1 MGKVL
6 KIFGIFIIVI
16 SIALASIWT
25 AEKISPGFREDV
37 EMFLKIDD
45 ENAISTLKDK
55 NAKLEEQISG
65 YENRIETLKLQILD
79 LETTVEELGI
89 EDEFLRSE
97 IQRLQARVNEL
108 EQQVENL
115 DGNIDNLNAQIEAM
129 NKEVDELWNIFN
141 NLGEYENAVN
151 NGTSVNTQLTESE
164 KALLESKIAE
174 LEETVSELTDEIEE
188 LNDTISDL
196 TNQIANLEN
205 QKADIEINKTNND
218 ILIVDKTKSID
229 NYNTYISNYNIEIG
243 NLDQSIHENNIN
255 INALLK
261 KQEDSELS
269 EAEAAQLTELQNQN
283 TNLEAQKYDINA
295 NLKECEER
303 VATLQTEVAEL
314 ERNNAE
320 YERQIVSIDNQ
331 ITELETQVTALE
343 SEASDV
349 QSNINSLQD
358 KINKFNGLIGNSTII
373 NGNGDVVQEP
383 SNPVNPETPVTPPE
397 SEDLTLNI
405 QGESALNLPL
415 ENLQSDEAI
424 MNYFENNENF
434 DDFMYSPIDEAGSEF
449 ENFVN
454 GENCYMAFT
463 IDDTI
468 QFLMILYSDTES
480 ARGVFASFEAIKEE
494 LVSERLELNCIAQC
508 GKVGFIEFT
517 RLNSENPEQPEQP
530 PVVEDLT
537 VTMTGTPIFEIPYSE
552 LQTLAEVENYLTNNG
567 YYFDTISAGNE
578 NMDSGMLSVFV
589 GANHFVTAMLNN
601 ERQILGIVIYDNI
614 DNARGIFESANVM
627 ISNMGDG
634 VELVNSVHCGLIG
647 VIEMQHKVC
656 EHNGETYTDK
666 IYVSETETQITY
678 NVITK
683 CSKCGDGLSSEMV
696 TEDKETTICEHT
708 ETYVVQENYK
718 ESETMISYDNVTYCK
733 KCDAEISRETITE
746 QKAVCN
752 HSGFSLRQEYLRED
766 ENYTYYNNIYIC
778 DNCGIEISR
787 EEVAIEKPCEH
798 NGETYTT
805 QEYSSEDANYIHYT
819 LITYCSKCNVELSRD
834 SYSEEKPSQ
843 EPQLLFA
850 NNEEEL
856 VSALANA
863 KDGDSIFVKDYITVN
878 NPIVID
884 KSITIYGYGL
894 SGSSVYVTAEN
905 VSIQGI
911 SFSGLKTENEI
922 QESYIYAKNYG
933 GSLSITNCTF
943 SGSEWD
949 SIQITPVSGANIT
962 ISDCNFMYGDGET
975 KAQRYIHI
983 EAEKD
988 EIADCVINISNNR
1001 FQSIEKLNTTNGNG
1015 EAIGIYYC
1023 NLEQIYVSDNVFNGN
1038 LSVEE
1043 LQAKVCIA
1051 NESPWTASESML
1063 LNNTFTST
1071 LAQ

>member
-1 MGKVL
+1 MIKTF
-6 KIFGIFIIVI
+6 KIFGIFIIAL
-16 SIALASIWT
+16 SIALSGIFIT
-25 AEKISPGFREDV
+25 TLFSPGFREDV
-37 EMFLKIDD
+37 EIFLHIDD

-65 YENRIETLKLQILD
+65 YESRIETLKLQISD
-79 LETTVEELGI
+79 LESTVDKLGI

-97 IQRLQARVNEL
+97 IERLQARVNEL

-129 NKEVDELWNIFN
+129 NQEIDELWNIFN
-141 NLGEYENAVN
+141 NLSEYENAVN
-151 NGTSVNTQLTESE
+151 NGTTAETELTESE
-164 KALLESKIAE
+164 KALLESRIAE
-174 LEETVSELTDEIEE
+174 LEETVAELTDEIEE
-188 LNDTISDL
+188 LNETIEEL
-196 TNQIANLEN
+196 NNQIENLEN
-205 QKADIEINKTNND
+205 QKSDIEINKTNND
-218 ILIVDKTKSID
+218 ILIVDKRTEID
-229 NYNTYISNYNIEIG
+229 NFNTQINNYHVEIG
-243 NLDQSIHENNIN
+243 NLDKSINENNII
-255 INALLK
+255 INNLIK
-261 KQEDSELS
+261 KQEDGELT
-269 EAEAAQLTELQNQN
+269 EAEGSQLVELQNQN
-283 TNLEAQKYDINA
+283 ANFETQKYNINA
-295 NLKECEER
+295 NLLECENR
-303 VATLQTEVAEL
+303 VATLQIEVDEL

-320 YERQIVSIDNQ
+320 FERQIASIDLQ
-331 ITELETQVTALE
+331 INELETRVSTLE
-343 SEASDV
+343 NEAVNV
-349 QSNINSLQD
+349 QTNINSLQER
-358 KINKFNGLIGNSTII
+358 INKFKGLINNSTII
-373 NGNGDVVQEP
+373 GGSGNEEEP
-383 SNPVNPETPVTPPE
+383 NNPENPPE
-397 SEDLTLNI
+397 SGDLTINI
-405 QGESALNLPL
+405 QGESVLDLPL
-415 ENLQSDEAI
+415 AELQSDEVI

-434 DDFMYSPIDEAGSEF
+434 DNFMYAPIEEAGSGF

-454 GENCYMAFT
+454 GENVYLAFT
-463 IDDTI
+463 IDDSI

-480 ARGVFASFEAIKEE
+480 ARGVFESFELMKDEI
-494 LVSERLELNCIAQC
+494 LSERLQLISISQC
-508 GKVGFIEFT
+508 GKVGLIELRRVKT
-517 RLNSENPEQPEQP
+517 EQPEQP
-530 PVVEDLT
+530 ENPPMVDDLT
-537 VTMTGTPIFEIPYSE
+537 VTMTGTPIFELPYSE
-552 LQTLAEVENYLTNNG
+552 LQTLAEVENYLSNNG

-627 ISNMGDG
+627 ITNMGDG
-634 VELVNSVHCGLIG
+634 VELVNSVQCGLIG

-656 EHNGETYTDK
+656 EHNGERYTDK

-778 DNCGIEISR
+778 DNCGVEISR

-798 NGETYTT
+798 KETY
-805 QEYSSEDANYIHYT
+805 ENKEFSYEDENYTHYL

-834 SYSEEKPSQ
+834 TLEEEKPSQ

-850 NNEEEL
+850 NNEEQL

-863 KDGDSIFVKDYITVN
+863 KDGDSIFVKDFITIN

-884 KSITIYGYGL
+884 KSITIYGSGI
-894 SGSSVYVTAEN
+894 SGSSIYVTAEN

-911 SFSGLKTENEI
+911 SFSGLNTENEI
-922 QESYIYAKNYG
+922 QESYIYALGFG
-933 GSLSITNCTF
+933 GTLNITNCNF
-943 SGSEWD
+943 DDIDKYAIE
-949 SIQITPVSGANIT
+949 ITPVNGANIL
-962 ISDCNFMYGDGET
+962 ISGCNFLKGSSESVQGY
-975 KAQRYIHI
+975 
-983 EAEKD
+983 
-988 EIADCVINISNNR
+988 INIESEEKVTCAISVTSNS
-1001 FQSIEKLNTTNGNG
+1001 FSSIDGLDTEKGKG
-1015 EAIGIYYC
+1015 EAVRIVNC
-1023 NLEQIYVSDNVFNGN
+1023 NLENITLETNEFRGD
-1038 LSVEE
+1038 LTVEE
-1043 LQAKVCIA
+1043 LKSRVVVA
-1051 NESPWTASESML
+1051 NAEPWITSESML
-1063 LNNTFTST
+1063 VDNTFTST